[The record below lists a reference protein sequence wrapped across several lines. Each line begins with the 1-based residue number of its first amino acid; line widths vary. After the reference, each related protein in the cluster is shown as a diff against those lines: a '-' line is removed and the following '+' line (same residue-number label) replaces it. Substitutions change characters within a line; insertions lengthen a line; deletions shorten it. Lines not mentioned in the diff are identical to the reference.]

1 MTAWTGFARDA
12 ASDTLKTTLAA
23 VVRQAARW
31 LYAVTGSPRAAE
43 IGGVPTEDL
52 IARFQKGQPRAFE
65 ALYDR
70 YKDYVY
76 RVAFF
81 VLRNQQEAEDAV
93 QETFLDLLKALPNYD
108 IHGSARFETW
118 LYRVTVNRSRMRLR
132 RKSLPSEEWDDVEER
147 LERLPVVDKEQPEF
161 ILLERDRAG
170 QLWRAV
176 NSLPDTHR
184 IPVLLRYQQN
194 LSYEEIADVMGIN
207 IGTVR
212 SRLYNAHAKLKRL
225 LGQNL

>member
-1 MTAWTGFARDA
+1 MTAWTGFAQDA
-12 ASDTLKTTLAA
+12 VSETLRTAFAA
-23 VVRQAARW
+23 AVRQAARW
-31 LYAVTGSPRAAE
+31 LYAITGSSRIAE

-65 ALYDR
+65 AIYDR

-108 IHGSARFETW
+108 IHGTARFETW
-118 LYRVTVNRSRMRLR
+118 LYRVTVNRSRMRTR
-132 RKSLPSEEWDDVEER
+132 RKVLPSAEWDDVEER
-147 LERLPVVDKEQPEF
+147 LERMPVLDKEQPEVV
-161 ILLERDRAG
+161 LLESDRAG

-176 NSLPDTHR
+176 DSLPDTHR
-184 IPVLLRYQQN
+184 IAVLLRYQQT
-194 LSYEEIADVMGIN
+194 LSYAEIADVMGIN
-207 IGTVR
+207 TGTVK
-212 SRLYNAHAKLKRL
+212 SRLFNAHTKLKHL
-225 LGQNL
+225 LGQNQ